1 MLEILILWQLCKNIG
16 VKLRAKGR
24 SPGGYQFMLVAM
36 WFGGEIIGGILGV
49 VMSGEAGAVAYL
61 VAILGAIAGVV
72 AAFVIVRSVA
82 PINIDHPTGGFPIAP
97 LPTTDPLEQRRS

>member
-36 WFGGEIIGGILGV
+36 WFGGEIIGGIIGVIVLEGGLG
-49 VMSGEAGAVAYL
+49 AYL
-61 VAILGAIAGVV
+61 LAILGAVAGVV
-72 AAFVIVRSVA
+72 AAFVIVNSLA
-82 PINIDHPTGGFPIAP
+82 PIEVDRPTGGFPITP
-97 LPTTDPLEQRRS
+97 LPAIDPLEQRRS